1 MISNTEVMLE
11 LTETRIHDI
20 RVKIKD
26 SLELKMQYQRIA
38 ADLGLAVQKYYAE
51 VNLLTDVMKDL
62 RESVSDISE

>member
-1 MISNTEVMLE
+1 MVSNTEVMLE

-38 ADLGLAVQKYYAE
+38 ADLDLAVQKYYAE

-62 RESVSDISE
+62 RERVSDISE